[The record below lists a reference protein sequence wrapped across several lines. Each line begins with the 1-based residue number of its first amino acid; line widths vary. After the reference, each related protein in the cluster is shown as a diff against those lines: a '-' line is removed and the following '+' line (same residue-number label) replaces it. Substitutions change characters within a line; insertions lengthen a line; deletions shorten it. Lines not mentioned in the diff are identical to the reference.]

1 MELKTGN
8 SVKVKAGVL
17 EPDTEQFE
25 IGGWQGR
32 IVEIDTTSTEEGTL
46 VGIEWDVETLKMLP
60 EDYIIQSEI
69 EGLGWEMM
77 VLFEEDIEKADARDK
92 ESDVKRMQD
101 ELAEKYYWSSLGED
115 GVRIAEVLG
124 NTDRNDDKMC
134 FDIWYKYLD
143 AKLTFPIKAIVSE
156 LEVSGKIKD
165 EETVVIHSLSTIND
179 KFGILVTVKS
189 NNENQDFPL
198 CDLDAAD
205 NQSANYQLLYD
216 YAIWFSNR

>member
-1 MELKTGN
+1 MELKKGN

-32 IVEIDTTSTEEGTL
+32 IVEIDSTSSEEGTL
-46 VGIEWDVETLKMLP
+46 VGIEWDVETLKLLP
-60 EDYIIQSEI
+60 ADYITQSEM

-77 VLFEEDIEKADARDK
+77 VLFEADIEKAESRDS

-115 GVRIAEVLG
+115 GVRIAAVLG
-124 NTDRNDDKMC
+124 NTDRNDGKKC
-134 FDIWYKYLD
+134 FDVWYKYLD
-143 AKLTFPIKAIVSE
+143 ANLTFPIKATVSE

-179 KFGILVTVKS
+179 KFGINATVKL
-189 NNENQDFPL
+189 NNVNQDFPL

-216 YAIWFSNR
+216 YAIWFSNK